1 MNSKISLCMIV
12 KDEEQNIGRCLNS
25 VAGAVDEII
34 VVDTGSTDG
43 TCGIVTEFGGRVAT
57 FPWNGSFSDARNASL
72 EMATGD
78 WIFFLDAD
86 EELAAESGN
95 VLRRITSDETVEGY
109 FIKVINYL
117 GQEGWMESCPDLIF
131 RLFRNRPEYRFHG
144 AIHEQIVDV
153 ILEKNSR
160 AAYRTAEDMVIL
172 HYGYLNQQI
181 DAKDKKNRNINIL
194 SRELASRPDS
204 RLLRYHYGVELFR
217 AERFREAAEELV
229 RAASGIDPG
238 TIYLPKLLRYLV
250 LTYQALG
257 LPEKALETVR
267 LGLSLFP
274 DYADLYYYGGL
285 ISYEQKNYS
294 GAYQWLQQSLSM
306 PDQPAYYASFSGTR
320 GFRALYQLGRLAEA
334 FCNEEE
340 AMNCYVR
347 CLQDNSAFTPALES
361 ITRLLKPREDP
372 EYAKKCLE
380 QICEFCTP
388 QANLLMG
395 QVLFRQSAYQLALEY
410 LERGAGDPEAPTE
423 MILWKGIC
431 LIQQRRFLEALRI
444 LNGFKPGHQMYP
456 LATLNK
462 VLCFWVRGNRSKVR
476 SLADDLFALGLS
488 PDTGAVVS
496 LLKNSLSKRRGPG
509 LILGEEGFSLLLDI
523 VTRALDLGESDRAQS
538 LLEGLTK
545 DSLIQHSLTLG
556 KLFLLYGF
564 PDHAEEYLNMRLD
577 SQPRCA
583 EAHFILAGIKE
594 GRGEKVEAVRW
605 YRQALALDP
614 REPRHYISL
623 IRHYEKMRREL
634 LGEAILRYPDAP
646 VLRELV
652 EEEPSR

>member
-1 MNSKISLCMIV
+1 MGSKISLCMIV
-12 KDEEQNIGRCLNS
+12 KDEEENLRRCLSS
-25 VAGAVDEII
+25 VYGAVDEII
-34 VVDTGSTDG
+34 VVDTGSSDG
-43 TCGIVTEFGGRVAT
+43 TPGVAAEFGARVLS
-57 FPWNGSFSDARNASL
+57 FPWNGNFSDARNASL
-72 EMATGD
+72 EGAGGD
-78 WIFFLDAD
+78 WILFLDAD
-86 EELAAESGN
+86 EEMTPEGKEA
-95 VLRRITSDETVEGY
+95 LRRVTANETAEGW

-117 GQEGWMESCPDLIF
+117 GQEGWVESCPDLIF
-131 RLFRNRPEYRFHG
+131 RLFRNQPEYRFHG

-172 HYGYLNQQI
+172 HYGYLNRQI
-181 DAKDKKNRNINIL
+181 EEKDKKNRNLNMI
-194 SRELASRPDS
+194 SRELAARPDS

-217 AERFREAAEELV
+217 AERYREAADELI

-285 ISYEQKNYS
+285 ICYEQKDYS
-294 GAYQWLQQSLSM
+294 GAYQLVQQALSM
-306 PDQPAYYASFSGTR
+306 PDQPAYYAPFSGTR

-334 FCNEEE
+334 FFNEEE

-347 CLQDNSAFTPALES
+347 SLQDNSGFTPALES

-372 EYAKKCLE
+372 EYARKCLE
-380 QICEFCTP
+380 QLCEFCTP

-410 LERGAGDPEAPTE
+410 LERGAGEPEAPAE
-423 MILWKGIC
+423 MLLWKGIC

-462 VLCFWVRGNRSKVR
+462 ILCFWARGNRSKVR

-496 LLKNSLSKRRGPG
+496 LLKNSLAKRRGPG

-523 VTRALDLGESDRAQS
+523 VTRALDMGEADRARS
-538 LLEGLTK
+538 LLEGLTR
-545 DSLIQHSLTLG
+545 DLLIQHSLTLG
-556 KLFLLYGF
+556 KLFLLYGS
-564 PDHAEEYLNMRLD
+564 PDHAEEYLIMRLEF
-577 SQPRCA
+577 QPRCA
-583 EAHFILAGIKE
+583 EAHFTLAEIKE
-594 GRGEKVEAVRW
+594 RRGEKIEAARW
-605 YRQALALDP
+605 YRQALTLDP
-614 REPRHYISL
+614 REPRHHICL

-634 LGEAILRYPDAP
+634 LGEALQRYPDTP
-646 VLRELV
+646 ILRELL
-652 EEEPSR
+652 EEEAR